1 MAKAISAD
9 TLADPI
15 VRQRFTDIGQ
25 DIFPHESQA
34 PSALAALGAF
44 QNAEIEKWWPTIK
57 AAGISAE

>member
-9 TLADPI
+9 TLADPT

-25 DIFPHESQA
+25 DIFPSEPQA
-34 PSALAALGAF
+34 PAALGAF
-44 QNAEIEKWWPTIK
+44 QKAEIEKWWPTIK